1 MWDNLYEAL
10 CRVIY
15 IFVILRLSRYIA
27 RPKLSPLRSIE
38 GADDIVSR
46 GNHVTISKRR
56 PP

>member
-15 IFVILRLSRYIA
+15 ISVILRLSRYIA